1 MINNLT
7 PKQEEQFVTYFEFLT
22 SYNQKVNLT
31 AITDKQEVY
40 IKHFYDSIL
49 GAEFVPQNAT
59 VVDVGTG
66 AGFPGVPIKIVRP
79 DIKLTLVDSLNK
91 RIEFLRQLSTKLDIS
106 SECVH
111 SRAEDFATL
120 NREKFDVATSRA
132 VASLNTLCEY
142 TLPLL
147 KVGGIFLAYK
157 GGNMDEELNNSQKAI
172 STLGGVVENIKKFIL
187 PNNMGERNIII
198 IKKIKNTPK
207 KYPRGKNLPKLK
219 PII

>member
-1 MINNLT
+1 MIDFT
-7 PKQEEQFVTYFEFLT
+7 PKQNEQFETYFEFLT

-31 AITDKQEVY
+31 AITEKQEVFV
-40 IKHFYDSIL
+40 KHFYDSAL
-49 GAEFVPQNAT
+49 GAEFVGPNAT
-59 VVDVGTG
+59 LVDVGTG
-66 AGFPGVPIKIVRP
+66 AGFPGVPLKIVRP

-91 RIEFLRQLSTKLDIS
+91 RIEFLNQLKTKLDINFDTY
-106 SECVH
+106 H
-111 SRAEDFATL
+111 SRAEEFAIL

-157 GGNMDEELNNSQKAI
+157 SGNIEEELNIAQKAI

-198 IKKIKNTPK
+198 IKKIKKTPT
-207 KYPRGKNLPKLK
+207 KYPRNKNLPKLK